1 MWPTERPTTHE
12 LQGKPRAKRGQA
24 ERGILHTCRRW
35 RTPCVRL
42 YALHGFPSW
51 DQPRPGRCLQ
61 QNLGCR
67 HLHKQILIKDL
78 HTHCLAGDNGWQL
91 GGERDGRPERYVTH
105 VLRGPQTIP
114 DSGRDVQE
122 KERQT
127 DRQTDRESRKRRCD
141 FEFFSCACPPDTRHP
156 GGDTN
161 VLSERYCD
169 GTYTRRR

>member
-1 MWPTERPTTHE
+1 MCKIVRVARIPLLGPAKARQVPAAE
-12 LQGKPRAKRGQA
+12 PR
-24 ERGILHTCRRW
+24 
-35 RTPCVRL
+35 
-42 YALHGFPSW
+42 
-51 DQPRPGRCLQ
+51 
-61 QNLGCR
+61 CR

-141 FEFFSCACPPDTRHP
+141 FEFFSCACPPDTLHP

-161 VLSERYCD
+161 VLSER
-169 GTYTRRR
+169 